1 MVGEQYCIVS
11 ARLGYWF
18 VLKTISAG
26 QCNQSGDGG
35 LRQQMPVPA
44 VTGNEVRHFGHSL
57 VQKTHLH

>member
-44 VTGNEVRHFGHSL
+44 VT
-57 VQKTHLH
+57 QW